1 MKAHKRLEKSR
12 ETNESILAAAA
23 AVEQETTE
31 SDVRE
36 AEESDELQTS
46 CGPLYS
52 TPNPKC
58 PFEGGFEGD

>member
-1 MKAHKRLEKSR
+1 MVKAHKRLEKSR

-46 CGPLYS
+46 CGPSLFY
-52 TPNPKC
+52 TKPQVPL
-58 PFEGGFEGD
+58 